1 MHIKSAK
8 HTRGKLKLLQQKK
21 TEVTETLKPYDSVNH
36 AVGESLPDSTRVFR
50 VKVVQTF
57 LVLEFICKKY
67 CTTFTRSRKCCSK
80 RCMSLSK
87 AHKGLRSLEM
97 TLSWFASET
106 RSKLPTRTI
115 TKISFRDVQ
124 QRVSNSLMEREV
136 PFIGHVAMDK
146 GIQADPGK
154 LKAITRDAQTC

>member
-1 MHIKSAK
+1 
-8 HTRGKLKLLQQKK
+8 
-21 TEVTETLKPYDSVNH
+21 
-36 AVGESLPDSTRVFR
+36 
-50 VKVVQTF
+50 
-57 LVLEFICKKY
+57 
-67 CTTFTRSRKCCSK
+67 
-80 RCMSLSK
+80 
-87 AHKGLRSLEM
+87 M